1 MQNRRQNFRLYYSAA
16 ERPSVKLELM
26 SPRQEVHTALLDLS
40 AQGMRVRI
48 EGKAPPLCVDDA
60 LVAHL
65 ELPRLDKPLS
75 ITCTVVYLER
85 NGTGVDCGVHFRPLL
100 LPAADEKRDAQLRRY
115 LLDEERRQRKK
126 RRNAGGR
133 LKLFTGSP

>member
-1 MQNRRQNFRLYYSAA
+1 MHNRRQNFRLYYLAA
-16 ERPSVKLELM
+16 ERPVVRLELM
-26 SPRQEVHTALLDLS
+26 SPCQELETALLDLS

-48 EGKAPPLCVDDA
+48 EGKAPPLCVDDS
-60 LVAHL
+60 LMAHL

-85 NGTGVDCGVHFRPLL
+85 NGTDVDCGVHFRPLL
-100 LPAADEKRDAQLRRY
+100 LPGAEEKRDAQLRRY

-126 RRNAGGR
+126 RRSAGVR
-133 LKLFTGSP
+133 LKLFTGNV